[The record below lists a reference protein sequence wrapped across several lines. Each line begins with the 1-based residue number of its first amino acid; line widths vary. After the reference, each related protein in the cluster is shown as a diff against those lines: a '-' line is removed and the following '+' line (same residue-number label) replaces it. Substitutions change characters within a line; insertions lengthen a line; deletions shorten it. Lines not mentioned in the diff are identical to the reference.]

1 MGHCVT
7 PCPCWISAR
16 SPVDQVNRD
25 TVLDTLGLAGN
36 LKTAHIMNAI
46 AAGDTSAAL
55 TQLAQ
60 LYDDGKDVGAVL
72 SELSALTP

>member
-1 MGHCVT
+1 M
-7 PCPCWISAR
+7 
-16 SPVDQVNRD
+16 NRD

-46 AAGDTSAAL
+46 ASGDTSAAL

-72 SELSALTP
+72 SELSALTRDLLIQQDRPPKAAKR